1 MKVILS
7 KFMIYKIILTNKL
20 NNYFKFGAILI
31 AVYCSA
37 IANLSAQ
44 VSLNEEEQAWIIANP
59 VIKAGN
65 NTINAPFD
73 FVVAGQPAGFSVDYL
88 ELLAKKVGLKMDHVN
103 YRIFSDVW
111 NAGVTGEVDIIH
123 SLSKNPRRENL
134 MLFSNGYTEIS
145 VKSYG
150 QIGTDKIN
158 SIDDLVGKRI
168 GILKENFV
176 SDAYRNKH
184 PELNLIDLANYRE
197 AVQALNNNEV
207 DVFTGDAAT
216 IEYYI
221 ALDDIENLTLIG
233 DGEIVKDESF
243 FKHFA
248 VQKDKQIL
256 IDILHKAMASVSN
269 TELEE
274 IAQKWLTLDAASY
287 ENNIQF
293 SEAEL
298 NWLAN
303 NPIIITVAGSD
314 NAPSAFIN
322 SEGKIDGIA
331 GDYLNEISK
340 RLNVDFVWAANE
352 SWNDGLE
359 KLLSDEAD
367 IVVGAS
373 STPRREEFLTFSAM
387 FLTYDT
393 AIYSRTDG
401 IRFANLESLRGYTV
415 VQVAGTA
422 NIDYLKEFY
431 PDINIIEVDNLLG
444 AILTL
449 SNGGADAMT
458 SDNLVASSAILKA
471 NVTNLIISGIAPYNF
486 ANGIGTRKGLP
497 LLASAIDKAIADIP
511 ASRRQEIINKWTL
524 LRFIPTTDYSYLWNV
539 VIVGLILLITALIW
553 NGKLR
558 LARKQALKS
567 KQEAE
572 KANEAKTKFLANVSH
587 ELRTPLNSLLLL
599 SQNLTKN
606 NDNNL
611 TEKQVD
617 YINVIHNSGSEL
629 LHMVN
634 DLLDLSKAEAN
645 KIVIGV
651 DEINIQEMRRYLNQ
665 VFKPL
670 MDEARLDFTVTI
682 DEKLP
687 NTFVSDKQYLYQIL
701 KNLISNALKFT
712 KEGSITVEIKSHIP
726 NDGNDEQ
733 IKISVTDTG
742 IGIDKD
748 MQQKIFEEFSQG
760 DLDAEHKY
768 GGTGLGLNIS
778 KRIANLMDG
787 DITVSSSL
795 GNGSNFNLFLP
806 LTSDYFETFET
817 EDLLIPNENVDHL
830 SNSNELDD
838 TDWGLDGKTI
848 LLVDDDERNLYS
860 LAEVLNKHG
869 IKSITAERGAK
880 ALEILKDNLEIELVL
895 MDMMMPGMDG
905 DEAISRIRFTSRG
918 EKLPII
924 ALTANA
930 MPEHK
935 EICLKAGANDYLT
948 KPIHLETLLKKI
960 REWI

>member
-1 MKVILS
+1 MILCE
-7 KFMIYKIILTNKL
+7 FLMYIIALSRKL
-20 NNYFKFGAILI
+20 NKYLKFGIVFL

-37 IANLSAQ
+37 IVNLSAQ
-44 VSLNEEEQAWIIANP
+44 VLLTEEEKAWITANP

-88 ELLAKKVGLKMDHVN
+88 ELLAKKVGLKIDHVN
-103 YRIFSDVW
+103 FRIFSDVF

-123 SLSKNPRRENL
+123 SLSKNSRREEL
-134 MLFSNGYTEIS
+134 MLFSDGYTEIS

-150 QIGTDKIN
+150 QIGSNRIN
-158 SIDDLVGKRI
+158 AIDDLVGKRI

-176 SDAYRNKH
+176 SDAYRKNY

-197 AVQALNNNEV
+197 AVQALSNNEV

-221 ALDDIENLTLIG
+221 ALDDIENLTVIG
-233 DGEIVKDESF
+233 DGEIVMNESF

-248 VQKDKQIL
+248 VLKDKKIL
-256 IDILHKAMASVSN
+256 IDILHKAMASV
-269 TELEE
+269 TDAEFEE
-274 IAQKWLTLDAASY
+274 ISEKWIDTDVLY
-287 ENNIQF
+287 HQNNIPL
-293 SEAEL
+293 SDAEL

-303 NPIIITVAGSD
+303 NPVIITVAGSD

-331 GDYLNEISK
+331 GDYLNEISN

-359 KLLSDEAD
+359 KLLSTEAD

-471 NVTNLIISGIAPYNF
+471 DVTNLIISGIAPYNF
-486 ANGIGTRKGLP
+486 ANGIGTRKDLP
-497 LLASAIDKAIADIP
+497 LLASAIDKAVADIP

-539 VIVGLILLITALIW
+539 VIAGLFLLVIALIW
-553 NGKLR
+553 NGKLT
-558 LARKQALKS
+558 LARKQAVKS

-572 KANEAKTKFLANVSH
+572 SANEAKTKFLANVSH

-611 TEKQVD
+611 TDKQVD

-645 KIVIGV
+645 KIVIKE
-651 DEINIQEMRRYLNQ
+651 DEINIQEMRNYLNQ
-665 VFKPL
+665 IFKPL
-670 MDEARLDFTVTI
+670 MDEAGLDFSVTI

-687 NTFVSDKQYLYQIL
+687 KTFVSDKQYLYQIL

-712 KEGSITVEIKSHIP
+712 KEGAISVNFKSHSTQER
-726 NDGNDEQ
+726 NLEQ
-733 IKISVTDTG
+733 IKFSVTDTG

-748 MQQKIFEEFSQG
+748 MQQKIFEEFAQG
-760 DLDAEHKY
+760 ERNTDHNY

-778 KRIANLMDG
+778 KRIANLMEG
-787 DITVSSSL
+787 DITVSSKI
-795 GNGSNFNLFLP
+795 GEGSIFNLFLP
-806 LTSDYFETFET
+806 LSSDFVETFET
-817 EDLLIPNENVDHL
+817 EDLLIPSGNLPNTD
-830 SNSNELDD
+830 NSNEVDEK
-838 TDWGLDGKTI
+838 DWGLEGTTL

-860 LAEVLNKHG
+860 LAEVLNKYG
-869 IKSITAERGAK
+869 IISITAERGAK
-880 ALEILKDNLEIELVL
+880 ALEILKNNLDIELVL

-905 DEAISRIRFTSRG
+905 EEAISRIRFTLRG

-948 KPIHLETLLKKI
+948 KPIHLETLLSKI
-960 REWI
+960 REWL

>member
-1 MKVILS
+1 MC
-7 KFMIYKIILTNKL
+7 KIAITNNL
-20 NNYFKFGAILI
+20 NNCFKFGVIFFAIYW
-31 AVYCSA
+31 AA

-44 VSLNEEEQAWIIANP
+44 VLLTEEEKAWIISNP

-88 ELLAKKVGLKMDHVN
+88 ELLTKKIGLKIDHVN

-111 NAGVTGEVDIIH
+111 NAGITGEVDIIH
-123 SLSKNPRRENL
+123 SLSKNPRREEL
-134 MLFSNGYTEIS
+134 MLFSDGYTEIS

-150 QIGTDKIN
+150 QVGADRIN
-158 SIDDLVGKRI
+158 NIDDLAGKRI

-176 SDAYRNKH
+176 SDAYRNNH
-184 PELNLIDLANYRE
+184 SELNLIDLANYRE
-197 AVQALNNNEV
+197 AVKALSNNEV
-207 DVFTGDAAT
+207 DIFTGDAAT

-221 ALDDIENLTLIG
+221 ALDDIENLTIIG
-233 DGEIVKDESF
+233 DGEIVKDERF

-248 VQKDKQIL
+248 VQKNNQML
-256 IDILHKAMASVSN
+256 INILHKAMGSVTSA
-269 TELEE
+269 EFEE
-274 IAQKWLTLDAASY
+274 IAEKWIDTDVLY
-287 ENNIQF
+287 HRNNIQLTDL
-293 SEAEL
+293 ERK
-298 NWLAN
+298 WLAD
-303 NPIIITVAGSD
+303 NPTIRTVAGAE

-340 RLNVDFVWAANE
+340 RLNVDFVWAAND
-352 SWNDGLE
+352 SWNDGIEL
-359 KLLSDEAD
+359 LLSEEAD

-401 IRFANLESLRGYTV
+401 IHFANLESLRGYTV

-431 PDINIIEVDNLLG
+431 PDINIVEVDTLLG

-486 ANGIGTRKGLP
+486 ANGIGTRKDLP
-497 LLASAIDKAIADIP
+497 LLASAIDKAVADIP
-511 ASRRQEIINKWTL
+511 AERRQEIVNKWTL

-539 VIVGLILLITALIW
+539 VIVGLILLVTALFW
-553 NGKLR
+553 NGKLSF
-558 LARKQALKS
+558 ARKLALKS
-567 KQEAE
+567 KLEAE

-599 SQNLTKN
+599 SQKLTKN
-606 NDNNL
+606 KDNNL
-611 TEKQVD
+611 TDKQVE

-645 KIVIGV
+645 KIVIGS
-651 DEINIQEMRRYLNQ
+651 DEVNIQEMRNYINQ
-665 VFKPL
+665 IFKPL
-670 MDEARLDFTVTI
+670 MDEAGLEFTVTI

-712 KEGSITVEIKSHIP
+712 NEGSITVTIKSHIP
-726 NDGNDEQ
+726 NDANYQQ
-733 IKISVTDTG
+733 IKISITDTG

-760 DLDAEHKY
+760 ERGTDHKY

-795 GNGSNFNLFLP
+795 GNGSTFNLYLP
-806 LTSDYFETFET
+806 LTSDYVETFET
-817 EDLLIPNENVDHL
+817 ENLLIPNDNADQID
-830 SNSNELDD
+830 NSTEIEQ

-860 LAEVLNKHG
+860 LAEVLNKYG
-869 IKSITAERGAK
+869 IKSITAERGAR
-880 ALEILKDNLEIELVL
+880 ALEILKDNLDIELVL

-918 EKLPII
+918 ETLPII

-935 EICLKAGANDYLT
+935 EICIKAGANDYLT
-948 KPIHLETLLKKI
+948 KPIHLETLLTKI